1 MRHKRFFALLA
12 VPLGASFALLP
23 SSSAQAA
30 DASPSVV
37 PSQFCQVTAGFPNNR
52 LTGSGFASFGPVH
65 IVEGGRGFADTSAS
79 VGGSFSLSGTFT
91 APSYIAQ
98 DVATGKS
105 AVCNNPFN
113 TPPPKPNPETE
124 PASTG
129 KTPFQT
135 GFDAGFKEGKEACLA
150 GRQVRQQQ
158 GLTAA
163 DQDFLNGFA
172 TGAQS
177 ATTLFC
183 GPARQGGGG
192 AR

>member
-23 SSSAQAA
+23 SGSAQAA
-30 DASPSVV
+30 DASPSVL
-37 PSQFCQVTAGFPNNR
+37 PSQFRQVTAGFPNNR
-52 LTGSGFASFGPVH
+52 LTGSGFAGFGPVH
-65 IVEGGRGFADTSAS
+65 IIEGGRGFADTNAGA
-79 VGGSFSLSGTFT
+79 GGSFSISGTFT

-105 AVCNNPFN
+105 AVCDNPLS
-113 TPPPKPNPETE
+113 TTPPKPNPDPE
-124 PASTG
+124 STG
-129 KTPFQT
+129 KTPFRT
-135 GFDAGFKEGKEACLA
+135 GFDAGFEEGEDACPA
-150 GRQVRQQQ
+150 GRRARQQQ

-163 DQDFLNGFA
+163 DQDFLNGFS
-172 TGAQS
+172 TGVQS

-183 GPARQGGGG
+183 GPAGQGGGG